1 MVFVVKLDVARV
13 FFSDRNVWHFESP
26 SNSDRSTFV
35 PMPVYSR
42 ELWIRQMNRPAE
54 RRRVLVPR
62 SAATNNRLILV
73 SDVLTQ
79 RSAHN
84 LIKLRIGN

>member
-1 MVFVVKLDVARV
+1 MGCF
-13 FFSDRNVWHFESP
+13 
-26 SNSDRSTFV
+26 
-35 PMPVYSR
+35 
-42 ELWIRQMNRPAE
+42 
-54 RRRVLVPR
+54 PR
-62 SAATNNRLILV
+62 SAAINNRLILV

>member
-1 MVFVVKLDVARV
+1 LDWV
-13 FFSDRNVWHFESP
+13 DEP
-26 SNSDRSTFV
+26 T
-35 PMPVYSR
+35 
-42 ELWIRQMNRPAE
+42 AE
-54 RRRVLVPR
+54 RQRVVSLE
-62 SAATNNRLILV
+62 SAAINNRLILV

>member
-1 MVFVVKLDVARV
+1 
-13 FFSDRNVWHFESP
+13 
-26 SNSDRSTFV
+26 
-35 PMPVYSR
+35 
-42 ELWIRQMNRPAE
+42 MNRPAE